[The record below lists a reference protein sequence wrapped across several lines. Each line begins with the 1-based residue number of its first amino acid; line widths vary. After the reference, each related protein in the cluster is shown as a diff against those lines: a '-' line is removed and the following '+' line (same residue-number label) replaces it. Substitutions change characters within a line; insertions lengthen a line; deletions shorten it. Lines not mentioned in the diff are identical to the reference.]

1 MNIKTIV
8 FFAVRLAECQSPAL
22 SVTGCWMTGTS
33 ALPKPRNPADT
44 LLILNGTPLART
56 NCSSLLFGLCA
67 NVGADALAKS
77 SSDSK
82 NTPMAFAYCPHCHE
96 RRG

>member
-8 FFAVRLAECQSPAL
+8 FFAVRLAACQSPAL

-33 ALPKPRNPADT
+33 ALPKPRNPAD
-44 LLILNGTPLART
+44 
-56 NCSSLLFGLCA
+56 
-67 NVGADALAKS
+67 ALAKS

-82 NTPMAFAYCPHCHE
+82 NTPIELNGFRILPPLL
-96 RRG
+96 

>member
-1 MNIKTIV
+1 MNIKMIV

-33 ALPKPRNPADT
+33 ALPSPRYSADT
-44 LLILNGTPLART
+44 LLILKGTPLART
-56 NCSSLLFGLCA
+56 SCSSLLFWLCA

-82 NTPMAFAYCPHCHE
+82 NTPIELNGFRILPPLL
-96 RRG
+96 